1 VSFCL
6 PLFVEAP
13 GGTRGRVERWL
24 TVRYA
29 GALFR
34 LVIMTFNVWFFTAI
48 ILGIG
53 CGELLFGRYGRG
65 MVSQEEERD
74 L

>member
-1 VSFCL
+1 
-6 PLFVEAP
+6 
-13 GGTRGRVERWL
+13 
-24 TVRYA
+24 
-29 GALFR
+29 
-34 LVIMTFNVWFFTAI
+34 MTFNVWFFTAI

-65 MVSQEEERD
+65 MVGTDRREEEERG